1 MVAFQS
7 GPQKAALMNFKRRE
21 WIHLATAA
29 LCGCKER
36 KDAPAANPPAIA
48 DRCPFAVEIP
58 PPWIASSRIELVS
71 AKPVYTPEEL
81 EGVLRDEQNG
91 NVPTAYK
98 PGYFNRPQH
107 WAIRLPAATPEG
119 VLINLEDPD
128 DDPTAAQILIHKA
141 EEWGA
146 IMADGVT
153 GLENAQEFLRTFRRK
168 MDEAADGGDDL
179 ISPAY
184 MDAFVGFRCLK
195 KRIDFQGG
203 HGTRMLAQWMIE
215 TDLMRKG
222 RLHYL
227 FLGLS
232 DDDSCQIIAT
242 FPLDLPGLPNDEIEA
257 EHLGHS
263 AGRYDALNRQFA
275 TYEKDAVAWLE
286 QHAFEI
292 TPNLDVLD
300 NLIRSLVVR
309 RWE

>member
-1 MVAFQS
+1 
-7 GPQKAALMNFKRRE
+7 MNFKRRE

-36 KDAPAANPPAIA
+36 KAAPVANPPAIA
-48 DRCPFAVEIP
+48 ARCPFTVEIP
-58 PPWIASSRIELVS
+58 PEWIASSRIEKVS

-107 WAIRLPAATPEG
+107 WAIRLPAATPAG
-119 VLINLEDPD
+119 IPINLENPD

-141 EEWGA
+141 DEWGA
-146 IMADGVT
+146 IMGDGIKDQQKT
-153 GLENAQEFLRTFRRK
+153 PEFLRTFRRK

-179 ISPAY
+179 VSPAY
-184 MDAFVGFRCLK
+184 MDAFTGFRCLK

-203 HGTRMLAQWMIE
+203 HGTRMLAQWMFD

-222 RLHYL
+222 RLHYV

-232 DDDSCQIIAT
+232 DDGSCQIIAT
-242 FPLDLPGLPNDEIEA
+242 FPVDLPGLPNDGIEA

-263 AGRYDALNRQFA
+263 LKRYDALNRQFA
-275 TYEKDAVAWLE
+275 DYERDAVAWLE
-286 QHAFEI
+286 QHAGEI
-292 TPNLDVLD
+292 TPSLDVLD